1 MDFVTAIKTCLG
13 KYATFKGRAS
23 RSEFWYWT
31 LFTWLLSVAAM
42 IVDSAISGGM
52 AAAEPGMQLG
62 SSLVMLVTWLP
73 SLAVSV
79 RRLHDV
85 NRSGWWF
92 LLAFTV
98 LGCVV
103 LLYWFVKPGRDANNR
118 YTEYGIVGA

>member
-42 IVDSAISGGM
+42 LVDSAMGGGVS
-52 AAAEPGMQLG
+52 AAEPGIQVV
-62 SSLVMLVTWLP
+62 STIVMLAIWMPT
-73 SLAVSV
+73 LAVSV

-85 NRSGWWF
+85 NRTGWWV
-92 LLAFTV
+92 LLALTV
-98 LGCVV
+98 LGAVV
-103 LLYWFVKPGRDANNR
+103 LLYWFVMPSKDANNR
-118 YTEYGIVGA
+118 YNEYGIVGA